1 MLDIETI
8 KNEIVERLVPL
19 GPEKIILFGSY
30 AYGSPRKDSDIDLFL
45 LMEKPKENI
54 EAKALFSLRDLMK
67 KYKIGFDVLSESKEF
82 LSKRI
87 DPFYRVDI
95 MEKGKLLYG
104 K

>member
-1 MLDIETI
+1 MLNMETI
-8 KNEIVERLVPL
+8 KNEIVERLAPL

-45 LMEKPKENI
+45 LVDQPKENI
-54 EAKALFSLRDLMK
+54 EAKALFSLRDFMK
-67 KYKIGFDVLSESKEF
+67 KYKVGFDVLSESKEF
-82 LSKRI
+82 IAKRV